1 METAWLLAARY
12 EGLAIIPV
20 ETVCRDFFSHLSVE
34 KFIRKVTT
42 GELAIPLV
50 RMEASQKAAKGVH
63 LRDLAEYL
71 DKQRAR
77 AVKECAQL
85 QGARC

>member
-20 ETVCRDFFSHLSVE
+20 ETICRDFFQHLTPE

-63 LRDLAEYL
+63 LKDLAEYL

-85 QGARC
+85 QR